1 MRLKQLTLQNFG
13 IYKGNHIVDLTVT
26 EDKPIILFGALNGG
40 GKTTFLDALQ
50 LVLYGKFAKC
60 SNRGLQSYSK
70 FLTATKN
77 IYASDGE
84 GVKLSLIFSHATETS
99 ISEFE
104 IIRTWNTNNAETVD
118 KVQVIC
124 NGLNEPHLSQNWDE
138 FVNEFIPLSLSDL
151 FFFDGE
157 KIENLAHP
165 ERSSELIRTG
175 IESLLGLDLLT
186 QLQIDLS
193 NVERKRKS
201 ENIDSSVVDKV
212 IACEAEI
219 GEQDIVVADIKVDM
233 ATLEKKISEYNI
245 SINKSRQK
253 IRNSGA
259 HLIEERDSIKFE
271 LGAIEEKL
279 RFNLQQ
285 KVKLDSG
292 SAPLGLVKAL
302 LTETENQIKLEQEIM
317 KAKMIS
323 SEINEYE
330 KAVKAVLTKENIASS
345 TIGKINET
353 MLSLSSQRKEL
364 AKQERYVG
372 FEPDIFSGLD
382 KNINEAAQ
390 QKVKLT
396 IDKDYLLEQKALFDK
411 KLESIPDYKTVE
423 PLIKELAELEAYA
436 KDSKADSKQ
445 KQGLLEQAVAKSDLL
460 NLRYTNLLTQ
470 QNKDTFEQKRS
481 IQVAEHIVKLKETMS
496 GFADTLVSENIE
508 LLEQHIK
515 NKFIALM
522 RKDNL
527 ISEVKICPYTF
538 ELSLQDTNNE
548 VLEPARLSAGERQLL
563 AIAILWGLAEAS
575 GKEIP
580 TVIDTPLGRLD
591 GQHRTK
597 LIDHY
602 FPLASSQVILLST
615 DEEINGEY
623 YDKLHS
629 HISSEY
635 SINYIEQAKTSV
647 ISKGYFNVA

>member
-13 IYKGNHIVDLTVT
+13 IYKGEHIVDLNVS

-60 SNRGLQSYSK
+60 SNRGVQSYSK

-77 IYASDGE
+77 RYADE
-84 GVKLSLIFSHATETS
+84 KDEVKLSLVFSHATDTS
-99 ISEFE
+99 INEFE
-104 IIRTWNTNNAETVD
+104 IIRTWNTNNLETVD
-118 KVQVIC
+118 KVQVVC
-124 NGLNEPHLSQNWDE
+124 NGENDPHLSQNWDE

-175 IESLLGLDLLT
+175 IENLLGLDLLT

-201 ENIDSSVVDKV
+201 ENIDSSVIDKV
-212 IACEAEI
+212 VTCEAEI
-219 GEQDIVVADIKVDM
+219 GDQDIIVSKIKVEK
-233 ATLEKKISEYNI
+233 ANLEKKISEYKVL
-245 SINKSRQK
+245 INKARQK

-259 HLIEERDSIKFE
+259 HLIEERDNIKFE
-271 LGAIEEKL
+271 LGAIEAKL
-279 RFNLQQ
+279 KFNLQQ
-285 KVKLDSG
+285 KVKLDAG
-292 SAPLGLVKAL
+292 SAPLALVKNL
-302 LTETENQIKLEQEIM
+302 LAETEKQTILEQEIT
-317 KAKMIS
+317 KAQMIS
-323 SEINEYE
+323 GEINEYE
-330 KAVKAVLTKENIASS
+330 KAIKSILSTESIELATLNKIDKSMNSISS
-345 TIGKINET
+345 K
-353 MLSLSSQRKEL
+353 RKEV
-364 AKQERYVG
+364 AKQERFIH
-372 FEPDIFSGLD
+372 FEPDIFTDLEKRIYD
-382 KNINEAAQ
+382 ATRQ
-390 QKVKLT
+390 RTKLKLE
-396 IDKDYLLEQKALFDK
+396 KDSLLEQKALFDK

-423 PLIKELAELEAYA
+423 PLIKDLAKLEAFA
-436 KDSKADSKQ
+436 QDSKNELKQ
-445 KQGLLEQAVAKSDLL
+445 VHVLLEQAVNKSDYL

-470 QNKDTFEQKRS
+470 QNKDTFEEKRS
-481 IQVAEHIVKLKETMS
+481 IQVADHIVKLKDTMS
-496 GFADTLVSENIE
+496 SFADKLVSENIE

-515 NKFIALM
+515 HKFIALI

-527 ISEVKICPYTF
+527 ISAINICPSTF
-538 ELSLQDTNNE
+538 ELSLKDMNSE
-548 VLEPARLSAGERQLL
+548 LLEPSRLSAGERQLL

-591 GQHRTK
+591 GEHRSK

-623 YDKLHS
+623 YSKLN
-629 HISSEY
+629 SSVAQEY
-635 SINYIEQAKTSV
+635 SINYLEKERTSE
-647 ISKGYFNVA
+647 ISKGYFNAA

>member
-13 IYKGNHIVDLTVT
+13 IYKGEHIVDLNVS

-60 SNRGLQSYSK
+60 SNRGVQSYSK

-77 IYASDGE
+77 RYADE
-84 GVKLSLIFSHATETS
+84 KDEVKLSLVFSHATDTS
-99 ISEFE
+99 INEFE
-104 IIRTWNTNNAETVD
+104 IIRTWNTNNLETVD
-118 KVQVIC
+118 KVQVVC
-124 NGLNEPHLSQNWDE
+124 NGENDPHLSQNWDE

-175 IESLLGLDLLT
+175 IENLLGLDLLT

-201 ENIDSSVVDKV
+201 ENIDSSIVDKV
-212 IACEAEI
+212 VTCEAEI
-219 GEQDIVVADIKVDM
+219 GDQDIIVSNIKVEK
-233 ATLEKKISEYNI
+233 ANLEKKISEYKVL
-245 SINKSRQK
+245 INKARQK
-253 IRNSGA
+253 VRNSGA
-259 HLIEERDSIKFE
+259 HLIEERDNIKFE
-271 LGAIEEKL
+271 LGAIEAKL
-279 RFNLQQ
+279 KFNLQQ
-285 KVKLDSG
+285 KVKLDAG
-292 SAPLGLVKAL
+292 SVPLSLVKNL
-302 LTETENQIKLEQEIM
+302 LAETEKQTKLEQEIT
-317 KAKMIS
+317 KAQMIS

-330 KAVKAVLTKENIASS
+330 KAIKDILSKESIDLS
-345 TIGKINET
+345 TINIIDKSMNAI
-353 MLSLSSQRKEL
+353 SSKRKET
-364 AKQERYVG
+364 AKQERYIY
-372 FEPDIFSGLD
+372 FEPDIFADLEKRVYEATRQRTKLNLD
-382 KNINEAAQ
+382 KES
-390 QKVKLT
+390 
-396 IDKDYLLEQKALFDK
+396 LLEQKALFDK

-423 PLIKELAELEAYA
+423 PLIKDLAKLEAFSQ
-436 KDSKADSKQ
+436 DSKNELKQ
-445 KQGLLEQAVAKSDLL
+445 VHVLLEQATNKSDYL

-470 QNKDTFEQKRS
+470 QNKDTFEEKRS
-481 IQVAEHIVKLKETMS
+481 IQVADHIVKLKDTMS
-496 GFADTLVSENIE
+496 SFADKLVSENIE

-515 NKFIALM
+515 HKFIALM

-527 ISEVKICPYTF
+527 ISAIHICPSTF
-538 ELSLQDTNNE
+538 ELSLKDMNNE
-548 VLEPARLSAGERQLL
+548 LLEPSRLSAGERQLL

-591 GQHRTK
+591 GEHRTK

-623 YDKLHS
+623 YSKLN
-629 HISSEY
+629 SSVAQEY
-635 SINYIEQAKTSV
+635 SINYLEKERTSE
-647 ISKGYFNVA
+647 INKGYFNAA

>member
-13 IYKGNHIVDLTVT
+13 IYKGEHIVDLNVS

-60 SNRGLQSYSK
+60 SNRGVQSYSK

-77 IYASDGE
+77 RYADE
-84 GVKLSLIFSHATETS
+84 KDEVKLSLVFSHATDTS
-99 ISEFE
+99 INEFE
-104 IIRTWNTNNAETVD
+104 IIRTWNTNNLETVD
-118 KVQVIC
+118 KVQVVC
-124 NGLNEPHLSQNWDE
+124 NGENDPHLSQNWDE

-175 IESLLGLDLLT
+175 IENLLGLDLLT

-201 ENIDSSVVDKV
+201 ENIDSSVIDKV
-212 IACEAEI
+212 VTCEAEI
-219 GEQDIVVADIKVDM
+219 GDQDIIVSNIKVEK
-233 ATLEKKISEYNI
+233 ANLEKKISEYKVL
-245 SINKSRQK
+245 INKARQK

-259 HLIEERDSIKFE
+259 HLIEERDNIKFE
-271 LGAIEEKL
+271 LGAIEAKL
-279 RFNLQQ
+279 KFNLQQ
-285 KVKLDSG
+285 KVKLDAG
-292 SAPLGLVKAL
+292 SAPLALVKNL
-302 LTETENQIKLEQEIM
+302 LAETEKQTILEQEIT
-317 KAKMIS
+317 KAQMIS
-323 SEINEYE
+323 GEINEYE
-330 KAVKAVLTKENIASS
+330 KAIKSILSTESIELATLDKIDKSMNSISS
-345 TIGKINET
+345 K
-353 MLSLSSQRKEL
+353 RKEV
-364 AKQERYVG
+364 AKQERFIH
-372 FEPDIFSGLD
+372 FEPDIFTDLEKRIYD
-382 KNINEAAQ
+382 ATRQ
-390 QKVKLT
+390 RTKLKLE
-396 IDKDYLLEQKALFDK
+396 KDSLLEQKALFDK

-423 PLIKELAELEAYA
+423 PLIKDLAKLEAFA
-436 KDSKADSKQ
+436 QDSKNELKQ
-445 KQGLLEQAVAKSDLL
+445 VHVLLEQAVNKSDYL

-470 QNKDTFEQKRS
+470 QNKDTFEEKRS
-481 IQVAEHIVKLKETMS
+481 IQVADHIVKLKDTMS
-496 GFADTLVSENIE
+496 SFADKLVSENIE

-515 NKFIALM
+515 HKFIALI

-527 ISEVKICPYTF
+527 ISAINICPSTF
-538 ELSLQDTNNE
+538 ELSLKDLNSE
-548 VLEPARLSAGERQLL
+548 LLEPSRLSAGERQLL

-591 GQHRTK
+591 GEHRSK

-623 YDKLHS
+623 YSKLNRS
-629 HISSEY
+629 VAQEY
-635 SINYIEQAKTSV
+635 SINYLEKERTSE
-647 ISKGYFNVA
+647 ISKGYFNAA

>member
-13 IYKGNHIVDLTVT
+13 IYKGEHIVDLNVS

-60 SNRGLQSYSK
+60 SNRGVQSYSK

-77 IYASDGE
+77 RYADE
-84 GVKLSLIFSHATETS
+84 KDEVKLSLVFSHATDTS
-99 ISEFE
+99 INEFE
-104 IIRTWNTNNAETVD
+104 IIRTWNTNNLETVD
-118 KVQVIC
+118 KVQVVC
-124 NGLNEPHLSQNWDE
+124 NGENDPHLSQNWDE

-175 IESLLGLDLLT
+175 IENLLGLDLLT

-201 ENIDSSVVDKV
+201 ENIDSSIVDKV
-212 IACEAEI
+212 VTCEAEI
-219 GEQDIVVADIKVDM
+219 GDQDIIVSNIKVEK
-233 ATLEKKISEYNI
+233 ANLEKKISEYKVL
-245 SINKSRQK
+245 INKARQK
-253 IRNSGA
+253 VRNSGA
-259 HLIEERDSIKFE
+259 HLIEERDNIKFE
-271 LGAIEEKL
+271 LGAIEAKL
-279 RFNLQQ
+279 KFNLQQ
-285 KVKLDSG
+285 KVKLDAG
-292 SAPLGLVKAL
+292 SVPLSLVKNL
-302 LTETENQIKLEQEIM
+302 LAETEKQTKLEQEIT
-317 KAKMIS
+317 KAQMIS

-330 KAVKAVLTKENIASS
+330 KAIKDILSKESIDLS
-345 TIGKINET
+345 TINIIDKSMNAI
-353 MLSLSSQRKEL
+353 SSKRKET
-364 AKQERYVG
+364 AKQERYIY
-372 FEPDIFSGLD
+372 FEPDIFADLEKRVYEATRQRTKLNLD
-382 KNINEAAQ
+382 KES
-390 QKVKLT
+390 
-396 IDKDYLLEQKALFDK
+396 LLEQKALFDK

-423 PLIKELAELEAYA
+423 PLIKDLAKLEAFSQ
-436 KDSKADSKQ
+436 DSKNELKQ
-445 KQGLLEQAVAKSDLL
+445 VHVLLEQATNKSDYL

-470 QNKDTFEQKRS
+470 QNKDTFEEKRS
-481 IQVAEHIVKLKETMS
+481 IQVADHIVKLKDTMS
-496 GFADTLVSENIE
+496 SFADKLVSENIE

-515 NKFIALM
+515 HKFIALM

-527 ISEVKICPYTF
+527 ISAIHICPSTF
-538 ELSLQDTNNE
+538 ELSLKDMNNE
-548 VLEPARLSAGERQLL
+548 LLEPSRLSAGERQLL

-591 GQHRTK
+591 GEHRTK

-623 YDKLHS
+623 YSKLN
-629 HISSEY
+629 SSVAQEY
-635 SINYIEQAKTSV
+635 SINYLEKERTSE
-647 ISKGYFNVA
+647 ISKGYFNAA